1 MQASRDNDQVIF
13 IQYVDTYSRI
23 ASVTGSG
30 ESAMITTLINEH
42 LINLDLKATRKEEV
56 FTEMARLL
64 ASQGKVSDE
73 QAFIKDLWA
82 REELGNTGFEEG
94 VALPHAKS
102 AAVCNPA
109 VAIGISRNGIEYG
122 AEDGKPSHIFFMIAS
137 PDGGANHHIEVLA
150 ELSGKLIE
158 EGFIAK
164 LLAAKTPADALAL
177 LLAKKEEQSAAPT
190 TSKGFIIGVTGCPA
204 GIAHTYLAAESLERA
219 ARELGY
225 EVKVETNG
233 SIGVKNSPTADEI
246 ARASAIVVACD
257 KQVDMARFAGK
268 PLIKTGVKAPIK
280 DGKGLIE
287 QALKA
292 PAYVADKDEKKGDEK
307 RASGGSSDLYRYLMN
322 GVSHMIPFVVTGG
335 LLIALSLAIGGNPTP
350 SGMQIPEGS
359 MWNQI
364 LNVGVAAF
372 TLMIPILA
380 GYIAYAIGDRPAL
393 APGFI
398 GGWIANNGSF
408 YGADAGTGF
417 IGAII
422 AGLLVGYLVRW
433 IATRQY
439 HKMVQPLVPILIAP
453 IVGSLFIAAVFI
465 FIIGAPIADMM
476 TGLNAMLLS
485 MSGGSLVLLGIV
497 LGGMAGFDMGGP
509 VNKVAFLFSVG
520 MIASGQTQFMGAMAC
535 AIPAAPLGMSL
546 ATVLGRKLGIFD
558 ESEIEA
564 GKAAGAMGLVGI
576 SEGAIPFAARDPLAV
591 IPANVLGSMTA
602 AVMAFLFGITNSV
615 AHGGPIVALLGAV
628 NKPLLALLCMICG
641 AIVTGVVAVAL
652 KKLRVK
658 KSDEVTLAKAA

>member
-1 MQASRDNDQVIF
+1 
-13 IQYVDTYSRI
+13 
-23 ASVTGSG
+23 
-30 ESAMITTLINEH
+30 MITTLINEH

-64 ASQGKVSDE
+64 VAQGKVSDE
-73 QAFIKDLWA
+73 QQFLKDLWA

-150 ELSGKLIE
+150 ELSAKLIE

-164 LLAAKTPADALAL
+164 LLAVKTPADALAL

-246 ARASAIVVACD
+246 ARATAIVVACD
-257 KQVDMARFAGK
+257 KQVDMARFNGK

-292 PAYVADKDEKKGDEK
+292 PSYVAGKEDKKGEEK
-307 RASGGSSDLYRYLMN
+307 SAGGSSDLYRYLMN

-335 LLIALSLAIGGNPTP
+335 LLIALALAIGGNPTP

>member
-1 MQASRDNDQVIF
+1 
-13 IQYVDTYSRI
+13 
-23 ASVTGSG
+23 
-30 ESAMITTLINEH
+30 MITTLINEH

-219 ARELGY
+219 AKELGY

-292 PAYVADKDEKKGDEK
+292 PAYVAGKEDKKGEEK
-307 RASGGSSDLYRYLMN
+307 SAGGSSDLYRYLMN

-335 LLIALSLAIGGNPTP
+335 LLIALALAIGGNPTP

>member
-1 MQASRDNDQVIF
+1 
-13 IQYVDTYSRI
+13 
-23 ASVTGSG
+23 
-30 ESAMITTLINEH
+30 MITTLINEH

-109 VAIGISRNGIEYG
+109 VAIGISRNGIDYG

-150 ELSGKLIE
+150 ELSAKLIE

-164 LLAAKTPADALAL
+164 LLAANTPADALAL

-219 ARELGY
+219 AKELGY

-246 ARASAIVVACD
+246 ARATAIVVACD

-335 LLIALSLAIGGNPTP
+335 LLIALALAIGGNPTP

-558 ESEIEA
+558 ASEIEA

-591 IPANVLGSMTA
+591 IPANILGSMTA

>member
-1 MQASRDNDQVIF
+1 
-13 IQYVDTYSRI
+13 
-23 ASVTGSG
+23 
-30 ESAMITTLINEH
+30 MITTLINEH

-102 AAVCNPA
+102 AAVSNPA

-150 ELSGKLIE
+150 ELSAKLIE
-158 EGFIAK
+158 EGFIDA

-177 LLAKKEEQSAAPT
+177 LLAKKEEAAAAPAAN
-190 TSKGFIIGVTGCPA
+190 KGLIIGVTGCPA

-246 ARASAIVVACD
+246 ARAAAIVVACD

-280 DGKGLIE
+280 DGKGLID

-433 IATRQY
+433 IAPRQY

-602 AVMAFLFGITNSV
+602 AVMAFLLGITNSV

>member
-1 MQASRDNDQVIF
+1 
-13 IQYVDTYSRI
+13 
-23 ASVTGSG
+23 
-30 ESAMITTLINEH
+30 MITTLINEH
-42 LINLDLKATRKEEV
+42 LINLDLKATAKEEV

-64 ASQGKVSDE
+64 VAQGKVSDE
-73 QAFIKDLWA
+73 QQFVKDLWA

-102 AAVCNPA
+102 AAVSTPA
-109 VAIGISRNGIEYG
+109 VAIGISRNGIDYG

-150 ELSGKLIE
+150 ELSAKLIE
-158 EGFIAK
+158 EGFIDA

-177 LLAKKEEQSAAPT
+177 LLAKKEEAAAAPAAN
-190 TSKGFIIGVTGCPA
+190 KGLIIGVTGCPA

-219 ARELGY
+219 AKELGY

-246 ARASAIVVACD
+246 ARATAIVVACD

-287 QALKA
+287 QALTA

>member
-1 MQASRDNDQVIF
+1 
-13 IQYVDTYSRI
+13 
-23 ASVTGSG
+23 
-30 ESAMITTLINEH
+30 MITTLINEH

-64 ASQGKVSDE
+64 VAQSKVSDE
-73 QAFIKDLWA
+73 QQFVKDLWA
-82 REELGNTGFEEG
+82 REELDNTGFEEG

-102 AAVCNPA
+102 AAVSTPA
-109 VAIGISRNGIEYG
+109 VAIGISRNGIDYG
-122 AEDGKPSHIFFMIAS
+122 AEDGKPSKLFFMIAS
-137 PDGGANHHIEVLA
+137 PAGGSNHHIEVLA
-150 ELSGKLIE
+150 ELSAKLIE
-158 EGFIAK
+158 EGFIDA

-177 LLAKKEEQSAAPT
+177 LLAKKEEAAAAPAAN
-190 TSKGFIIGVTGCPA
+190 KGLIIGVTGCPA

-219 ARELGY
+219 AKELGY

-246 ARASAIVVACD
+246 ARAAAIVVACD

-292 PAYVADKDEKKGDEK
+292 PAYVADKDEKQGDEK

>member
-1 MQASRDNDQVIF
+1 
-13 IQYVDTYSRI
+13 
-23 ASVTGSG
+23 
-30 ESAMITTLINEH
+30 MITTLINEH

-64 ASQGKVSDE
+64 VAQGKVSDE
-73 QAFIKDLWA
+73 QQFVKDLWA
-82 REELGNTGFEEG
+82 REELDNTGFEEG

-102 AAVCNPA
+102 AAVSTPA
-109 VAIGISRNGIEYG
+109 VAIGISRNGIDYG
-122 AEDGKPSHIFFMIAS
+122 AEDGKPSKLFFMIAS
-137 PDGGANHHIEVLA
+137 PAGGANHHIEVLA
-150 ELSGKLIE
+150 ELSAKLIE
-158 EGFIAK
+158 EGFIDA

-177 LLAKKEEQSAAPT
+177 LLAKKEEAAAVPAAN
-190 TSKGFIIGVTGCPA
+190 KGLIIGVTGCPA

-219 ARELGY
+219 AKELGY

-246 ARASAIVVACD
+246 ARAAAIVVACD

-658 KSDEVTLAKAA
+658 KSDEMTLAKAA

>member
-1 MQASRDNDQVIF
+1 
-13 IQYVDTYSRI
+13 
-23 ASVTGSG
+23 
-30 ESAMITTLINEH
+30 MITTLINEH

-219 ARELGY
+219 AKELGY

-246 ARASAIVVACD
+246 ARAAAIVVACD

-280 DGKGLIE
+280 DGKSLIE

-307 RASGGSSDLYRYLMN
+307 RTSGGSSDLYRYLMN

>member
-1 MQASRDNDQVIF
+1 
-13 IQYVDTYSRI
+13 
-23 ASVTGSG
+23 
-30 ESAMITTLINEH
+30 MITTLINEH

-177 LLAKKEEQSAAPT
+177 LLAKKEEQSAALT

-219 ARELGY
+219 AKELGY

-257 KQVDMARFAGK
+257 KQVDMARFNGK

-292 PAYVADKDEKKGDEK
+292 PAYVAGKEDTKGEEKS
-307 RASGGSSDLYRYLMN
+307 AGGSSDLYRYLMN

-335 LLIALSLAIGGNPTP
+335 LLIALALAIGGNPTP

-558 ESEIEA
+558 ASEIEA

-591 IPANVLGSMTA
+591 IPANILGSMTA

>member
-1 MQASRDNDQVIF
+1 
-13 IQYVDTYSRI
+13 
-23 ASVTGSG
+23 
-30 ESAMITTLINEH
+30 MITTLINEH

-164 LLAAKTPADALAL
+164 LLAANTPADALAL
-177 LLAKKEEQSAAPT
+177 LLAKKEEQGAAPT

-204 GIAHTYLAAESLERA
+204 GIAHTYLAAESLDRA
-219 ARELGY
+219 AKELGY

-257 KQVDMARFAGK
+257 KQVDMARFNGK
-268 PLIKTGVKAPIK
+268 PLLKTGVKAPIK

-292 PAYVADKDEKKGDEK
+292 PAYVAGKEDKKGEEK
-307 RASGGSSDLYRYLMN
+307 SAGGSSDLYRYLMN

-335 LLIALSLAIGGNPTP
+335 LLIALALAIGGNPTP

-591 IPANVLGSMTA
+591 IPANILGSMTA

-658 KSDEVTLAKAA
+658 KNDGVTLAKAA

>member
-1 MQASRDNDQVIF
+1 MSRDNDQVIF

-164 LLAAKTPADALAL
+164 LLAAKSPADALAL

-246 ARASAIVVACD
+246 ARATAIVVACD

-292 PAYVADKDEKKGDEK
+292 PAYVAGKEDKKGEEK
-307 RASGGSSDLYRYLMN
+307 SAGGSSDLYRYLMN

-335 LLIALSLAIGGNPTP
+335 LLIALALAIGGNPTP

-558 ESEIEA
+558 ASEIEA

-591 IPANVLGSMTA
+591 IPANILGSMTA

>member
-1 MQASRDNDQVIF
+1 
-13 IQYVDTYSRI
+13 
-23 ASVTGSG
+23 
-30 ESAMITTLINEH
+30 MITTLINEH

-64 ASQGKVSDE
+64 VAQGKVSDE
-73 QAFIKDLWA
+73 QQFVKDLWA
-82 REELGNTGFEEG
+82 REELDNTGFEEG

-102 AAVCNPA
+102 AAVSTPA
-109 VAIGISRNGIEYG
+109 VAIGISRNGIDYG
-122 AEDGKPSHIFFMIAS
+122 AEDGKPSKLFFMIAS
-137 PDGGANHHIEVLA
+137 PAGGANHHIEVLA
-150 ELSGKLIE
+150 ELSAKLIE
-158 EGFIAK
+158 EGFIDA

-177 LLAKKEEQSAAPT
+177 LLAKKEEAAAAPAAN
-190 TSKGFIIGVTGCPA
+190 KGLIIGVTGCPA

-219 ARELGY
+219 AKELGY

-246 ARASAIVVACD
+246 ARAAAIVVACD

-558 ESEIEA
+558 ASEIEA

-591 IPANVLGSMTA
+591 IPANILGSMTA

>member
-1 MQASRDNDQVIF
+1 
-13 IQYVDTYSRI
+13 
-23 ASVTGSG
+23 
-30 ESAMITTLINEH
+30 MITTLINEH

-219 ARELGY
+219 AKELGY

-246 ARASAIVVACD
+246 ARATAIVVACD

-292 PAYVADKDEKKGDEK
+292 PTYVAGKEDKKGEEK
-307 RASGGSSDLYRYLMN
+307 STGGSSDLYRYLMN

-335 LLIALSLAIGGNPTP
+335 LLIALALAIGGNPTP

-591 IPANVLGSMTA
+591 IPANILGSMTA

-658 KSDEVTLAKAA
+658 KSDEITLAKAA

>member
-1 MQASRDNDQVIF
+1 
-13 IQYVDTYSRI
+13 
-23 ASVTGSG
+23 
-30 ESAMITTLINEH
+30 MITTLINEH

-164 LLAAKTPADALAL
+164 LLAANTPADALAL

-219 ARELGY
+219 AKELGY

-292 PAYVADKDEKKGDEK
+292 PAYVAGKEDKKGEEK
-307 RASGGSSDLYRYLMN
+307 SAGGSSDLYRYLMN

-335 LLIALSLAIGGNPTP
+335 LLIALALAIGGNPTP

-558 ESEIEA
+558 ASEIEA

>member
-1 MQASRDNDQVIF
+1 
-13 IQYVDTYSRI
+13 
-23 ASVTGSG
+23 
-30 ESAMITTLINEH
+30 MITTLINEH

-219 ARELGY
+219 AKELGY

-246 ARASAIVVACD
+246 ARATAIVVACD

-433 IATRQY
+433 IATRHY

-591 IPANVLGSMTA
+591 IPANILGSMTA